1 MTKFFIYKDTKE
13 NMDKLTKDQQEI
25 IRDILLSRS
34 CVHCRYLVSHI
45 SWWCGNENAIN
56 ARGTRIPGV
65 IHCPYFK
72 VDKDYVRKELNIK
85 KRNIMN
91 KLKIAKV
98 LNAIVCLTLTVLLMR
113 EVYFTWSMYGP
124 YTIMSFIA
132 SLTVHGGMGLMV
144 YLGIN
149 SLLKKILK

>member
-13 NMDKLTKDQQEI
+13 NMDKLTKDQQKAV
-25 IRDILLSRS
+25 RDILTNRS
-34 CVHCRYLVSHI
+34 CSYCKYLVSHI

-98 LNAIVCLTLTVLLMR
+98 LNAVVCLILTVLLMR

>member
-1 MTKFFIYKDTKE
+1 MG
-13 NMDKLTKDQQEI
+13 KLTKEQQEI

-34 CVHCRYLVSHI
+34 CVYCRYLVSHI
-45 SWWCGNENAIN
+45 SWWCGNENSIN

-72 VDKDYVRKELNIK
+72 VDKGYVRKELNIK

-91 KLKIAKV
+91 RLKIAKV

-113 EVYFTWSMYGP
+113 EVYFAWSIYGP
-124 YTIMSFIA
+124 YTIMSFFA
-132 SLTVHGGMGLMV
+132 SLVIHSGMGVMV

-149 SLLKKILK
+149 FLLKRIFQ